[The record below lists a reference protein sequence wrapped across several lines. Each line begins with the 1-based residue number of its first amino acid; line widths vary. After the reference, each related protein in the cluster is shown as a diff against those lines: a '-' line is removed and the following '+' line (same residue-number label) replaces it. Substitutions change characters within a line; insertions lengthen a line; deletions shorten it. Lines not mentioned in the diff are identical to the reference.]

1 MATSCPS
8 AISRAASA
16 IASGPCVTTRVC
28 TITGGGYSSRS
39 TRATFERPAMTY
51 SPPVEE
57 QRFLLRHVVRIDELA
72 GHNAFAEAT
81 PDLVDAIVAGAGEF
95 AAGEFAPLN
104 RTGDQV
110 GAKWSPDGVTLPP
123 GFKQAYRAY
132 VEGGWGTLAGPTE
145 YGGQGLPLTLAT
157 VVMEDLGSANMAFS
171 LVMML
176 TPGAVEALRHHG
188 SEALRQ
194 AWLPKLITGEW
205 TGTMNLTE
213 PQAGSDVG
221 ALKTR
226 AAPDGDGTYRIRGQ
240 KIFITF
246 GEHDLA
252 DNIVHL
258 VLARLPDAPQGT
270 RGISLFLVPKI
281 LPDGTR
287 NDLRCVSIEH
297 KLGIHASPTCVM
309 SYGDDEGA
317 VGWLIGEENKGMAAM
332 FTMMNNA
339 RLNVGLQGVSI
350 AERATQQAVAFARER
365 IQGTREGRPAR
376 IIEFPDVRRMLL
388 RMKALTQAARALA
401 YYTAGQTD
409 RAGLGDD
416 AARARADLLTPL
428 LKAYGTDVGVEVTSL
443 GIQVHGG
450 MGYVEETGA
459 AQYYRDARIA
469 PIYEGTN
476 GIQAA
481 DLVGRKL
488 GLEGGAVMAR
498 LIADMRAGAKED
510 ARLGALVD
518 ACEAVAERLAAAS
531 TDDRLA
537 ASYPF
542 LTMLSVA
549 VAGWLMA
556 AEFTAA
562 EQESEGDPLFLEMK
576 KAAAR
581 FYLEQVVPEA
591 TGLKAAAMAPAE
603 ILYSVSEEAFAA

>member
-1 MATSCPS
+1 
-8 AISRAASA
+8 
-16 IASGPCVTTRVC
+16 
-28 TITGGGYSSRS
+28 
-39 TRATFERPAMTY
+39 MTY
-51 SPPVEE
+51 TPPVEE
-57 QRFLLRHVVRIDELA
+57 QKFLLDHVVGIAELLDDS
-72 GHNAFAEAT
+72 
-81 PDLVDAIVAGAGEF
+81 DLVAAIVEGAGQF

-104 RTGDQV
+104 RLGDEV
-110 GAKWSPDGVTLPP
+110 GARWSPEGVTLPA
-123 GFKQAYRAY
+123 GFRQAYQAY
-132 VEGGWGTLAGPTE
+132 VDGGWGTLAGPTE
-145 YGGQGLPLTLAT
+145 HGGQGLPLILAT
-157 VVMEDLGSANMAFS
+157 VLMEDLGSANMGFS

-176 TPGAVEALRHHG
+176 TPGAVESLRHHG
-188 SEALRQ
+188 SPELQQ
-194 AWLPKLITGEW
+194 AWLPKLVTGEY

-213 PQAGSDVG
+213 SQAGSDVG

-226 AAPDGDGTYRIRGQ
+226 AAPAGDGSYRITGQ

-281 LPDGTR
+281 LADGTR
-287 NDLRCVSIEH
+287 NDVRCVSIEH

-309 SYGDDEGA
+309 AYGDEGGA

-350 AERATQQAVAFARER
+350 AERATQQAVAYALDRV
-365 IQGTREGRPAR
+365 QGSREGRPAK
-376 IIEFPDVRRMLL
+376 IVEFPDVRRMLL
-388 RMKALTQAARALA
+388 RMKALTQGARALA
-401 YYTAGQTD
+401 YYCAGQTD
-409 RAGLGDD
+409 RAGLGDA

-428 LKAYGTDVGVEVTSL
+428 VKAYGTDVGVEVAGL
-443 GIQVHGG
+443 GVQIHGG

-459 AQYYRDARIA
+459 AQHLRDARIS

-488 GLEGGAVMAR
+488 GLEGGAVLAGLLADIR
-498 LIADMRAGAKED
+498 AEAADEPNLIGLVEDIETIAAHLLTADP
-510 ARLGALVD
+510 
-518 ACEAVAERLAAAS
+518 
-531 TDDRLA
+531 DDRLA

-549 VAGWLMA
+549 VSGWLLARQLA
-556 AEFTAA
+556 ALEDHD
-562 EQESEGDPLFLEMK
+562 GDPAFKAMK
-576 KAAAR
+576 RAAAR
-581 FYLEQVVPEA
+581 FYLDQLVPEA
-591 TGLKAAAMAPAE
+591 GGLAAAATASAE
-603 ILYSVSEEAFAA
+603 LLYSVSEDAFAA